1 MKNYT
6 VFYKGNEEYKNMAY
20 SFKAEDDAS
29 ALDFCKQKFSVS
41 VEDMT
46 IIENTDPN
54 APSEN
59 GRLVFNRGS
68 FIR

>member
-1 MKNYT
+1 
-6 VFYKGNEEYKNMAY
+6 MAY

-29 ALDFCKQKFSVS
+29 ALDFCKHKFSVS

-54 APSEN
+54 SPSEN